1 LKYICGS
8 PSSRCIYNYRIR
20 QQAAKSKDYLI
31 LFRKHLNIFVSM
43 LVRSISRLKYNATY
57 KLYARIIPFTS
68 VLENYP
74 SRMKRKIASSEHL
87 YCCMVISFLT
97 QLSNPS
103 TDTFQVIITEN
114 IDLQKISPTSQ
125 PINTYI
131 EGFSM
136 H

>member
-1 LKYICGS
+1 VVQHASTIIGSHSRLK
-8 PSSRCIYNYRIR
+8 
-20 QQAAKSKDYLI
+20 KSKDYLI

-43 LVRSISRLKYNATY
+43 LVRSISRLKYNTTY
-57 KLYARIIPFTS
+57 KLDAHIIPFMS

-74 SRMKRKIASSEHL
+74 SRMKTKIASSEHF

-97 QLSNPS
+97 QVSNPS

-114 IDLQKISPTSQ
+114 IALKKTSPTSQ

-131 EGFSM
+131 STYTEGFST